1 MKKFTG
7 RFLRKIDCLSKRE
20 VNVVKRRMGEE
31 EFYDTV
37 AQRLLITEDLIVEE
51 PARFLAGSMD
61 AFCFMMERIGSVKGK
76 TVLDYGCGSG
86 WLGVYLAKQGA
97 QVEGFDI
104 SGKLIE
110 VASLRA
116 EANGVSHV
124 CKFRKMVAES
134 LEYSDEYFDLVVG
147 VSILH
152 HVELGRATYHLQR
165 VMKNGALAI
174 FIEPLGENT
183 LLNWARDMVFNVHY
197 GLVKDK
203 STERPLTYRDI
214 HAIGRSFVEYR
225 WREFQLLSMV
235 RRFIGDRLTEA
246 IRLDRLDDQLLRKF
260 PSLKRFCRLVVVEL
274 IKGS

>member
-1 MKKFTG
+1 M
-7 RFLRKIDCLSKRE
+7 RE
-20 VNVVKRRMGEE
+20 TIEE
-31 EFYDTV
+31 EFYDSV
-37 AQRLLITEDLIVEE
+37 AQRLLSTEDLIVEG
-51 PARFLAGSMD
+51 PAQFLAGSMD
-61 AFCFMMERIGSVKGK
+61 AFRFMMERIGSVKGK

-116 EANGVSHV
+116 ESNGVSHA

-134 LEYSDEYFDLVVG
+134 LEYPDEYFDLVVG

-165 VMKNGALAI
+165 VMKNESLAI

-183 LLNWARDMVFNVHY
+183 LLNWARDRVFNVHH

-203 STERPLTYRDI
+203 STERPLTYHDI
-214 HAIGRSFVEYR
+214 HTIGRKFAEYH
-225 WREFQLLSMV
+225 WREFQFLSIV

-246 IRLDRLDDQLLRKF
+246 TGLSRLDDWLLRKF
-260 PSLKRFCRLVVVEL
+260 PSLKRFCRLVVIEFL
-274 IKGS
+274 K